1 MKTIINKE
9 ISMKK
14 TILGLTLLATSI
26 GSFASNQDVD
36 LSLYKDHCVKSYNSS
51 VKTNGQSELNGVYL
65 KYDGLEPIKDVFKSL
80 YFNPD
85 YNANVMLNRDETS
98 KQRTYDLT
106 EEDNVF
112 TFYNKDIEKTGKR
125 KGFKFVIEKENEDT
139 YNLTMFKVSK
149 NLIGKNKIRNSIF
162 DVPYDFS
169 SDNKEVIEKLVL
181 TRDFKME
188 KSLYPSNTELNNECL
203 K

>member
-1 MKTIINKE
+1 
-9 ISMKK
+9 
-14 TILGLTLLATSI
+14 
-26 GSFASNQDVD
+26 
-36 LSLYKDHCVKSYNSS
+36 
-51 VKTNGQSELNGVYL
+51 
-65 KYDGLEPIKDVFKSL
+65 
-80 YFNPD
+80 
-85 YNANVMLNRDETS
+85 
-98 KQRTYDLT
+98 
-106 EEDNVF
+106 
-112 TFYNKDIEKTGKR
+112 
-125 KGFKFVIEKENEDT
+125 
-139 YNLTMFKVSK
+139 MFKVSK